1 MQIVTDLQRR
11 EKYIKY
17 QKAVN
22 KTSGFTKF
30 KYEEQIGRNLAN
42 IRAQVNVRSG
52 DMSSFNAGTN
62 GGGGLLMH
70 DIFGEEEETKGEDT

>member
-1 MQIVTDLQRR
+1 M
-11 EKYIKY
+11 KY
-17 QKAVN
+17 QKDVN

-30 KYEEQIGRNLAN
+30 KYECESGRNLAN
-42 IRAQVNVRSG
+42 IRAQVNDMYVSG
-52 DMSSFNAGTN
+52 GMSSFNAGTN